1 MGITEQEAIKE
12 LQTRDEIFVAYSQAT
27 KLPYVICDQESFN
40 DQVWVFATEEE
51 IKAFGK
57 KKLEDKILLMGMKYE
72 KKDYPRFYGTLYA
85 IGVNSVVWVDGENQ
99 IEVELTRIARQADFS
114 QLEPK
119 KQPLFNSTLQL
130 SGIYFMQE
138 LRRPIKKEER
148 TVNLREMEEE
158 LIVNLKK
165 SEFLVAMATDPE
177 EFYRFYKDRML
188 FPDAKPNAAHKAL
201 AKLEKE
207 GKAFVFAPSKHL
219 NLGTFSK
226 DAALEQKLYDLGVFD
241 YKTQSGKLLA
251 FLQK

>member
-99 IEVELTRIARQADFS
+99 LRLSLPELPDRQVSASLSRRSSRF
-114 QLEPK
+114 LI
-119 KQPLFNSTLQL
+119 PLFSFPVSILCRNSVAR
-130 SGIYFMQE
+130 
-138 LRRPIKKEER
+138 LRKR
-148 TVNLREMEEE
+148 
-158 LIVNLKK
+158 
-165 SEFLVAMATDPE
+165 S
-177 EFYRFYKDRML
+177 
-188 FPDAKPNAAHKAL
+188 AL
-201 AKLEKE
+201 
-207 GKAFVFAPSKHL
+207 
-219 NLGTFSK
+219 
-226 DAALEQKLYDLGVFD
+226 
-241 YKTQSGKLLA
+241 
-251 FLQK
+251 